1 MERFSTCELREKDVI
16 NMYDGVN
23 LGCPCD
29 FEFNVY
35 DGEITALIISRPG
48 GLFKFNRSYDIKIPW
63 KNIER
68 IGTDAILV
76 RLTAEETSKLPQ
88 IKCK

>member
-16 NMYDGVN
+16 NMCDGVN

-29 FEFNVY
+29 FEFDVY
-35 DGEITALIISRPG
+35 NGEITALIISRSSG
-48 GLFKFNRSYDIKIPW
+48 FFRLNRSYDIKIPW

-68 IGTDAILV
+68 IGEDAILV
-76 RLTAEETSKLPQ
+76 RLTAEETSKLPYG
-88 IKCK
+88 K